1 MAQIPDEA
9 IAVVTTPIKPYR
21 LRSMMITAGKIM
33 DLMVKSDIS
42 VSYNEMRI
50 ILDMVRYS
58 IDKGEST
65 HDDKR

>member
-1 MAQIPDEA
+1 MKIPSEA
-9 IAVVTTPIKPYR
+9 LEAVAVPVKPYR
-21 LRSMMITAGKIM
+21 LRSMMLTAGKIM

-42 VSYNEMRI
+42 VSYSEMRI
-50 ILDMVRYS
+50 ILDLVRYS